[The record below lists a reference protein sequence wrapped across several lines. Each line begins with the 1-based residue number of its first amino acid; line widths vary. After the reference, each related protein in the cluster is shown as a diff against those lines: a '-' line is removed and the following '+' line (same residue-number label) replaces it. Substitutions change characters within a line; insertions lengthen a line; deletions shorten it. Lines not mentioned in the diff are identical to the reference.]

1 MIVRWGIRLAASLV
15 GIAAGIVL
23 SAAILSG
30 VHVSASGLVVATL
43 VFWVVHI
50 VVSFLA
56 LRVLVRQPSLA
67 LAGLL
72 AVASTIASLIVV
84 SLVVSDLSIRGM
96 STYFF
101 ATLVIWATTAIGDLV
116 GTRMIRAR
124 RHRD

>member
-1 MIVRWGIRLAASLV
+1 M
-15 GIAAGIVL
+15 L

>member
-1 MIVRWGIRLAASLV
+1 VIVRWGIRLAASLV